1 VSAALQ
7 RPIIIGSGLI
17 AGSHAKALGEMG
29 IRPAAV
35 WSPNPAHRE
44 RFAAQW
50 GGVAAESLEAAL
62 DTPGATHAHVCTTP
76 MQHLDPIRA
85 AAERGL
91 TIISEKP
98 LAPTAAVA
106 ELAAEYA
113 RAAGVPGFIN
123 FNRRQ
128 DEGIQMLRTEIAA
141 GTLGRPISVFGHY
154 RQQWN
159 ASPSG
164 WDWRYDPAQV
174 GPTRTVVEIG
184 SHWFDLAEFVLGS
197 SITSTSALLSSMG
210 ERDILTDSGPS
221 RGTPPNDDLFAAL
234 LRFDNGAVGQV
245 YGTELSHGSFDEI
258 ELRVDGT
265 IGSATW
271 SSGSPNT
278 LRIGNKTTGIRMLGL
293 DYDSVS
299 LASSIRAIY
308 EGRAAERGVATF
320 DDGLRNARTLDAIN
334 HSATTQTW
342 KGIPS

>member
-1 VSAALQ
+1 MSAALQ

-113 RAAGVPGFIN
+113 AAGEVPRPAHWTGFRLTPTAIE
-123 FNRRQ
+123 FWLDRPNRLHER
-128 DEGIQMLRTEIAA
+128 RRFVRA
-141 GTLGRPISVFGHY
+141 G
-154 RQQWN
+154 
-159 ASPSG
+159 
-164 WDWRYDPAQV
+164 
-174 GPTRTVVEIG
+174 
-184 SHWFDLAEFVLGS
+184 
-197 SITSTSALLSSMG
+197 
-210 ERDILTDSGPS
+210 
-221 RGTPPNDDLFAAL
+221 
-234 LRFDNGAVGQV
+234 
-245 YGTELSHGSFDEI
+245 
-258 ELRVDGT
+258 DG
-265 IGSATW
+265 W
-271 SSGSPNT
+271 SST
-278 LRIGNKTTGIRMLGL
+278 LL
-293 DYDSVS
+293 Y
-299 LASSIRAIY
+299 
-308 EGRAAERGVATF
+308 
-320 DDGLRNARTLDAIN
+320 
-334 HSATTQTW
+334 
-342 KGIPS
+342 P